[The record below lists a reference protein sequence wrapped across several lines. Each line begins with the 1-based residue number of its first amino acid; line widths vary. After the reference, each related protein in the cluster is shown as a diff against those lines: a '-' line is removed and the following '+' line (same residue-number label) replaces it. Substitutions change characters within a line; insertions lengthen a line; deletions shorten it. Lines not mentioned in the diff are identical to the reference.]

1 MVRLIH
7 SPAAPFVLVAAVC
20 ILLLAVAACVPP
32 QPQGWVSEE
41 DMGTTGELVQEIT
54 IPKLDSAAP
63 SRTET
68 ATFALG

>member
-7 SPAAPFVLVAAVC
+7 SPAAPFVLLAVVC

-32 QPQGWVSEE
+32 QPQGRVSEE
-41 DMGTTGELVQEIT
+41 DMATTRDLVKNIT
-54 IPKLDSAAP
+54 IPKLDGAAP
-63 SRTET
+63 SQTET